1 MGAIL
6 DALLKLQEV
15 EIQLSELRQRINA
28 KQHAV
33 RAQEK
38 RIASHTTELDTRR
51 KAMRDRQIEADR
63 LNLEVKSFEDR
74 ISKLRTQLNSAKTN
88 KEYSTLLSEINTH
101 KADSAKVEER
111 TLGLFTELDAAKK
124 VIDQEEARLADEQNR
139 LAEVR
144 KTARDYE
151 QQVADRLKS
160 LTGERERAAES
171 VPGPVLGTF
180 GRVAQKHEGQA
191 MAVVTRINPRREEFV
206 CSGCNMG
213 VTLEQ
218 VNAIISRDEPIFCN
232 ICGRIL
238 YLEGSAAS
246 GVR

>member
-1 MGAIL
+1 MGSIL

-15 EIQLSELRQRINA
+15 EIQLTELRQRIGA

-38 RIASHTTELDTRR
+38 RIAVHTTELETKR
-51 KAMRDRQIEADR
+51 KAMRDRQVEADR
-63 LNLEVKSFEDR
+63 LNLDVKSFEDR
-74 ISKLRTQLNSAKTN
+74 VAKLRTQLNSAKTN

-111 TLGLFTELDAAKK
+111 TLNLFTELDAAKK
-124 VIDQEEARLADEQNR
+124 IIDQEDARLADEQTR

-144 KTARDYE
+144 KSARDYE
-151 QQVADRLKS
+151 QQVADRLKA
-160 LTGERERAAES
+160 LTSERERAAEA
-171 VPGPVLGTF
+171 VPEPVLGTF
-180 GRVAQKHEGQA
+180 GRVAEKHDGQA
-191 MAVVTRINPRREEFV
+191 MAVVLRTNPRREEFV

-213 VTLEQ
+213 VTLQQ
-218 VNAIISRDEPIFCN
+218 VNAIISRDEPVFCN

-238 YLEGSAAS
+238 FLEGSLTS
-246 GVR
+246 GAR